1 MRICNILLCY
11 NFIFKGG
18 AVQKESILFN
28 FIEYFKYFFNNL
40 VTEKN
45 TFQSECILYD
55 LNYLHLL
62 RHALWPRIWV
72 ILSLLEKNV
81 YFAFG

>member
-45 TFQSECILYD
+45 TFQIDSNKLAADKKIHGHLYECFPK
-55 LNYLHLL
+55 YLMY
-62 RHALWPRIWV
+62 
-72 ILSLLEKNV
+72 K
-81 YFAFG
+81 Y